1 MLEKTFSEM
10 EEEILKIDYGIDLKN
25 INLKKEVSIYEI
37 LMYRIHNKI
46 KIFSSTI
53 ENNDYNSRRDKSI
66 KLIPFYISRRI
77 IENFSNGQDIDYFLK
92 INQKGIIEYEGNFFL
107 YDFSYLDDLYLSHL
121 LKVKLKEIYNVSLIE
136 EDIFEIK
143 NNGRKNILNLYSTD
157 NDLLLLEE
165 NVDEITYIFDNF
177 GYNNKN
183 FKTLKYLFLENNEKK
198 TILKKEISN
207 KFIEE
212 RLNNEIL
219 KYEKIIFIHFSLKR
233 AIVRE
238 KNKVILIGL
247 NNYHY
252 FYADEFL
259 CRLNKF
265 FVFKKKNKCFFID
278 LKGNYLE
285 ENYYL
290 EDEDIQFD
298 KKIYKIKNSHTKHK
312 KIIIFNDDF
321 KKFESYN
328 YRELNHDLFI
338 IDDVVKNEEN
348 KEIGKLQ
355 SEKSIKILKNGN
367 DKVNFS
373 IFKILEIIYKQNR
386 ESLNNFDTK
395 STTMVEVYKKKFLLE
410 MYNKT
415 IILLPEPEEFK
426 NLKDG
431 VLKNIFFEIA
441 REGHDYTIFLFYTI
455 YEYTFNRKSDIKRKI
470 KVIKNRLHYYNDGTY
485 EMHNEGFYTKINFL
499 CNQLN
504 DLDRLENELPTKLIE
519 TLKKYLEKNSYIY
532 ISYI

>member
-77 IENFSNGQDIDYFLK
+77 IENFSNGQDINYFLK

-198 TILKKEISN
+198 TILKG
-207 KFIEE
+207 
-212 RLNNEIL
+212 
-219 KYEKIIFIHFSLKR
+219 Y
-233 AIVRE
+233 VTT
-238 KNKVILIGL
+238 
-247 NNYHY
+247 
-252 FYADEFL
+252 
-259 CRLNKF
+259 
-265 FVFKKKNKCFFID
+265 
-278 LKGNYLE
+278 
-285 ENYYL
+285 
-290 EDEDIQFD
+290 
-298 KKIYKIKNSHTKHK
+298 NS
-312 KIIIFNDDF
+312 
-321 KKFESYN
+321 
-328 YRELNHDLFI
+328 
-338 IDDVVKNEEN
+338 
-348 KEIGKLQ
+348 
-355 SEKSIKILKNGN
+355 
-367 DKVNFS
+367 
-373 IFKILEIIYKQNR
+373 
-386 ESLNNFDTK
+386 
-395 STTMVEVYKKKFLLE
+395 
-410 MYNKT
+410 
-415 IILLPEPEEFK
+415 
-426 NLKDG
+426 
-431 VLKNIFFEIA
+431 
-441 REGHDYTIFLFYTI
+441 
-455 YEYTFNRKSDIKRKI
+455 
-470 KVIKNRLHYYNDGTY
+470 
-485 EMHNEGFYTKINFL
+485 
-499 CNQLN
+499 
-504 DLDRLENELPTKLIE
+504 
-519 TLKKYLEKNSYIY
+519 
-532 ISYI
+532 